1 MNGDGQ
7 LDYAE
12 FTKYL
17 SAHGGADGE
26 SEPEDQLVSTN
37 TATYSN
43 RTQVHV
49 RPHFPAYIKLLK
61 CAVINFMLKSCIKYC
76 ICISRKV
83 WA

>member
-17 SAHGGADGE
+17 SAHGGEAEGE
-26 SEPEDQLVSTN
+26 SEPGDPLVSTN

-49 RPHFPAYIKLLK
+49 YYR
-61 CAVINFMLKSCIKYC
+61 KSFHD
-76 ICISRKV
+76 
-83 WA
+83 